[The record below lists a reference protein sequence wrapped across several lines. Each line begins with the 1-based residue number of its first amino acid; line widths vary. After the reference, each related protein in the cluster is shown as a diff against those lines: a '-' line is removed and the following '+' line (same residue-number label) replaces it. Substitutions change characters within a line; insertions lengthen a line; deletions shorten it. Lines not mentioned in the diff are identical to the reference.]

1 MSEFS
6 RNDDLGNVFVSNYP
20 PYSRWSPDHLPAF
33 HNALG
38 RPPGPGTDSLGLY
51 LHIPFCR
58 KRCKFCYF
66 RVYTD
71 KNSKEVE
78 RYLNALGR
86 EVELY
91 ATQPAALGRPL
102 RFVYFG
108 GGTPSFIS
116 PKQLLGLVVRLKDAF
131 SWSELE
137 EVAFEC
143 EPGTLTRA
151 KVHAIKDIGVT
162 RLSLGLEN
170 MNDEILR
177 ENGRAHTTP
186 EIHRCMPWI
195 REVDFEQ
202 VNVDLI
208 AGMLGETW
216 DLWRRTVQ
224 ETIDLDPDS
233 ITVYQ
238 MELPYNTVYAQKILG
253 NDGETPLFASWQ
265 TRRDWHAY
273 AFEEFAAAGYEPSS
287 AYTVKKKGRRTSFVY
302 RDALWR
308 GSDMLATG
316 VASFGYLQG
325 VHYQNTSSWDAY
337 LSALEAGSLPLD
349 RAFPTSSRERLIRET
364 ILQLKL
370 GHLDPTYFRDKF
382 GVELTD
388 EFGSAFSKLKQES
401 MVTLYGDEIRLTP
414 QGLMRVDSLLPEFYE
429 PANRGVAYV

>member
-1 MSEFS
+1 MTERATES
-6 RNDDLGNVFVSNYP
+6 DLGNVFVSNYP
-20 PYSRWSPDHLPAF
+20 PYSRWNPDQVPALHGVLDRAPSPD
-33 HNALG
+33 
-38 RPPGPGTDSLGLY
+38 PPDLGLY

-71 KNSKEVE
+71 KNSKEVQ
-78 RYLNALGR
+78 RYLDALGR
-86 EVELY
+86 EGELY
-91 ATQPAALGRPL
+91 AAQPALAGRPL
-102 RFVYFG
+102 HFVYFG

-116 PKQLLGLVVRLKDAF
+116 PKQLLRLVARMKDAF
-131 SWSELE
+131 SWSGVD

-143 EPGTLTRA
+143 EPGTLTEA
-151 KVHAIKDIGVT
+151 KVHAIRDIGVT

-170 MNDEILR
+170 MNDAILR
-177 ENGRAHTTP
+177 ENGRAHTTK

-195 REVDFEQ
+195 REVAFQQ

-216 DLWRRTVQ
+216 DLWRDTVRQ
-224 ETIDLDPDS
+224 TIDLDPDS

-238 MELPYNTVYAQKILG
+238 MELPYNTVYAKKIL
-253 NDGETPLFASWQ
+253 DGDRDAPLFASWQ

-273 AFEEFAAAGYEPSS
+273 AFEQFAAAGYEPSS
-287 AYTVKKKGRRTSFVY
+287 AYTVKKTGRGARFTY

-308 GSDMLATG
+308 GADMMATG
-316 VASFGYLQG
+316 VSSFGHLGG

-337 LSALEAGSLPLD
+337 LDALEAGSFPID
-349 RAFPTSSRERLIRET
+349 RALATSPKERLIRET

-370 GHLDPTYFRDKF
+370 GHLDPSYFRDKF

-388 EFGSAFSKLKQES
+388 EFGPAFTKLERDS
-401 MVTLYGDEIRLTP
+401 MVTVYGDTIRLTP
-414 QGLMRVDSLLPEFYE
+414 QGLLQVDSLLPEFYE
-429 PANRGVAYV
+429 SRNRGVAYV